1 MERGQ
6 TTRVGVRKSFPPPS
20 FRSLCFTTICE
31 GFRIGKEDHYY
42 ALSIRN
48 TIVAAVLFAWLP
60 MLISVVAI
68 FIAKKAQK
76 LDIEGNT
83 AEAEEKA
90 NLAKKLNI
98 AANITTTI
106 YSIVVAIIII
116 GVVAWYTTTYYN
128 FVSYYN

>member
-1 MERGQ
+1 MQ
-6 TTRVGVRKSFPPPS
+6 
-20 FRSLCFTTICE
+20 
-31 GFRIGKEDHYY
+31 
-42 ALSIRN
+42 
-48 TIVAAVLFAWLP
+48 
-60 MLISVVAI
+60 
-68 FIAKKAQK
+68 AQE

-98 AANITTTI
+98 AANITTMI

-128 FVSYYN
+128 LVSYYN